1 MGAFVHCGPGASMGG
16 GGATAGKGQGL
27 ILGGGRSLGVLLSL
41 VDAWPFRDWE
51 TLGDE
56 RVA

>member
-1 MGAFVHCGPGASMGG
+1 MGG
-16 GGATAGKGQGL
+16 GGATARKGQGL